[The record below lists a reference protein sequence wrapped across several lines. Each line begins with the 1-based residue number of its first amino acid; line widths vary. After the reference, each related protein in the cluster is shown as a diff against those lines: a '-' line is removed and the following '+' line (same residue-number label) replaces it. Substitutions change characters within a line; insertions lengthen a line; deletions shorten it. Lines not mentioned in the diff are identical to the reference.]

1 MFDESHNEIDRSYLN
16 CDARAESRVPSVI
29 YCQVQIA
36 ELCIQFPIVLGRQL

>member
-1 MFDESHNEIDRSYLN
+1 MFDESHNEIDSTDLN

-36 ELCIQFPIVLGRQL
+36 ELCIQFLIVLGRQL